1 MPLNILKFVQA
12 LVLMVL
18 CGLPMAAQRTF
29 TASGFVRDAAT
40 GEVLISAYV
49 YDAASGRSA
58 QTNAYGFYSLQVQG
72 DSAKIQASYPTY
84 NPLLRS
90 IRYASSGVR
99 SDFDLQSLDVTLN
112 EVEVSANRPIQE
124 EVQMSTVS
132 LSMKTVKN
140 LPVLLGETD
149 ILKIIQL
156 MPGVQSGTEGTSG
169 FYVRGGGPDQNL
181 MLIDGVP
188 VYNVNHLF
196 GFFSVFNSDA
206 INSVDLIKGGFP
218 ANFGGRLSS
227 VLDVRMKEGNRKE
240 WKATGA
246 FGLISSRLTVE
257 GPLWKDKTSVLLSA
271 RRTYLDVLAQPII
284 AAQNPSTRGGYY
296 FYDLNG
302 KINHQ
307 INRNHQVYLSYYQGL
322 DEAYARTSEVYEFN
336 GTRVTNS
343 DDYSLNWGNNIAT
356 ARWSWVISPKL
367 FSNAT
372 ATYSRYRFVTDIK
385 GEDREEAMGNTY
397 VNRYGISYLSSIE
410 DVGGRWDFE
419 YKYAAN
425 TSFKWG
431 ASVTQHAFEPGVS
444 SLQFSDGGVSLDTSF
459 GSIRQNALD
468 KVLYGLVDATLS
480 DRLRV
485 NIGVHA
491 NNFVVGTK
499 NYLSVQPRFSA
510 RYLVSEKGSFKW
522 SYVQMAQFMHLLA
535 NQTIGLPTDLWVPA
549 TENIRPQES
558 WQTAA
563 GYAHNFGKGWELS
576 VEAYYKDMQNL
587 IEYKEG
593 ATFFLGFSDWQ
604 TKVTTGR
611 GWAYGA
617 EFLLEK
623 KTGSTTGWVGYT
635 LAKTT
640 RQFAELN
647 FGNPFPYTYDRRHD
661 MSVVLNHA
669 FNDRVSFGAV
679 FVYGTGRAVTLA
691 TRKLFARPQDAFDG
705 SWLQTVESVDG
716 RNGFREPAY
725 HRADFSLTIKSPSRW
740 GEGAWQ
746 FGVYNA
752 YNRINIFY
760 MDFGY
765 DDNNRRVLKGYG
777 LFPLIPS
784 VSYSFEF

>member
-1 MPLNILKFVQA
+1 MQFLPKNP
-12 LVLMVL
+12 LVLALLAVA
-18 CGLPMAAQRTF
+18 LPVALWGQRTW
-29 TASGFVRDAAT
+29 TASGFVRDAET

-49 YDAASGRSA
+49 YDAGSGRSA
-58 QTNAYGFYSLQVQG
+58 QTNAYGFYSIQLTG
-72 DSAKIQASYPTY
+72 DSARLQASYPTY
-84 NPLLRS
+84 APVLKVVRPG
-90 IRYASSGVR
+90 SSAAK
-99 SDFDLQSLDVTLN
+99 SDFALRSLDVELG
-112 EVEVSANRPIQE
+112 EVEVTADRPIQQ

-132 LSMKTVKN
+132 LSMKSVKN

-196 GFFSVFNSDA
+196 GFFSVFNADA

-218 ANFGGRLSS
+218 ANYGGRLSS

-246 FGLISSRLTVE
+246 LGLISSRLTVE
-257 GPLWKDKTSVLLSA
+257 GPLWKDRTSVLLSA
-271 RRTYLDVLAQPII
+271 RRTYLDVLAQPLI
-284 AAQNPSTRGGYY
+284 AAQSPNTRGGYY

-307 INRNHQVYLSYYQGL
+307 ISRNHQIYLSYYQGL
-322 DEAYARTSEVYEFN
+322 DEAYARNTEKYEFN
-336 GTRVTNS
+336 GTQFTNTI
-343 DDYSLNWGNNIAT
+343 DNSLNWGNQIAT
-356 ARWSWVISPKL
+356 ARWSWVMSPRL

-385 GEDREEAMGNTY
+385 GEDREESAGSTNI
-397 VNRYGISYLSSIE
+397 NRYAIAYLSSIK
-410 DVGGRWDFE
+410 DVGGKWDFE
-419 YKYAAN
+419 YKYASN
-425 TSFKWG
+425 TTFKWG
-431 ASVTQHAFEPGVS
+431 ASVTQHRFEPGVS
-444 SLQFSDGGVSLDTSF
+444 SFGWSDGGVNVDTSF
-459 GSIRQNALD
+459 GSVPQTALD
-468 KVLYGLVDATLS
+468 NVVYGLVDVSLN

-485 NIGVHA
+485 NFGFHG
-491 NNFVVGTK
+491 NQFEVGTK
-499 NYLSVQPRFSA
+499 KYLSIQPRFSA

-549 TENIRPQES
+549 TERVRPQES

-563 GYAHNFGKGWELS
+563 GYAHNLGKGWELS
-576 VEAYYKDMQNL
+576 IEGYYKDMQNL

-593 ATFFLGFSDWQ
+593 ASFFLGFSDWQ
-604 TKVTTGR
+604 DKVTTGR

-623 KTGSTTGWVGYT
+623 KTGATTGWIGYT
-635 LAKTT
+635 WAKTT

-669 FNDRVSFGAV
+669 FNDRISLGAV

-691 TRKLFARPQDAFDG
+691 TRKMFARPEDAFDG
-705 SWLQTVESVDG
+705 TWLQTVESIEG
-716 RNGFREPAY
+716 RNSFREPAY
-725 HRADFSLTIKSPSRW
+725 HRADLSLTIKSPTKW

-746 FGVYNA
+746 IGVYNA

-765 DDNNRRVLKGYG
+765 DDNNRRVLKGFG
-777 LFPLIPS
+777 LFPIIPS

>member
-1 MPLNILKFVQA
+1 MQF
-12 LVLMVL
+12 LVKNGWLVAVL
-18 CGLPMAAQRTF
+18 AMGLARPMAAQRTW
-29 TASGFVRDAAT
+29 TASGFVRDAET

-58 QTNAYGFYSLQVQG
+58 QTNAYGFYSIPLSG
-72 DSAKIQASYPTY
+72 DSARLQASYPTY
-84 NPLLRS
+84 APALRT
-90 IRYASSGVR
+90 VR
-99 SDFDLQSLDVTLN
+99 PGANSAKSDFALRSLDVELG
-112 EVEVSANRPIQE
+112 EVEVTASRPIQE

-132 LSMKTVKN
+132 LSMKSVKN

-218 ANFGGRLSS
+218 ANYGGRLSS
-227 VLDVRMKEGNRKE
+227 VLDVRMKEGNRKQ

-246 FGLISSRLTVE
+246 VGLISSRLTVE
-257 GPLWKDKTSVLLSA
+257 GPLWKDRTSVLLSA
-271 RRTYLDVLAQPII
+271 RRTYLDVLAQPLV
-284 AAQNPSTRGGYY
+284 AAQSPGARGGYY

-307 INRNHQVYLSYYQGL
+307 INRNHQIYLSYYQGL
-322 DEAYARTSEVYEFN
+322 DEAYARTSENYEFN
-336 GTRVTNS
+336 GTRFTNTM
-343 DDYSLNWGNNIAT
+343 DNSLNWGNQIAT
-356 ARWSWVISPKL
+356 ARWSWVMSPRL

-372 ATYSRYRFVTDIK
+372 LTYSRYRFVTDIK
-385 GEDREEAMGNTY
+385 GEDREETTGSTS
-397 VNRYGISYLSSIE
+397 VNRYAIAYLSSIK
-410 DVGGRWDFE
+410 DRGAKWDFE
-419 YKYAAN
+419 YKYAPN
-425 TSFKWG
+425 VTFKWG
-431 ASVTQHAFEPGVS
+431 ASVTQHEFEPGVS
-444 SLQFSDGGVSLDTSF
+444 SFSWNDGGVGIDTSF
-459 GSIRQNALD
+459 GSLKQSALD
-468 KVLYGLVDATLS
+468 NVVYGLADVS
-480 DRLRV
+480 VNDRLRV
-485 NIGVHA
+485 N
-491 NNFVVGTK
+491 VGFHGNQFQVGSKT
-499 NYLSVQPRFSA
+499 YLSVQPRFSA
-510 RYLVSEKGSFKW
+510 RYLISEKSSFKW

-549 TENIRPQES
+549 TEKVRPQES

-563 GYAHNFGKGWELS
+563 GYAYNLGKGWELS
-576 VEAYYKDMQNL
+576 LEAYYKDMRNL

-593 ATFFLGFSDWQ
+593 SSFFLGFSDWQ
-604 TKVTTGR
+604 DKVTTGR
-611 GWAYGA
+611 GWAYGT

-623 KTGSTTGWVGYT
+623 KTGATTGWIGYT
-635 LAKTT
+635 WAKTT

-661 MSVVLNHA
+661 MSIVLNHA
-669 FNDRVSFGAV
+669 FNERISLGAV

-691 TRKLFARPQDAFDG
+691 TRKIFSRPEYAFDG
-705 SWLQTVESVDG
+705 TWLQTVESIEG

-725 HRADFSLTIKSPSRW
+725 HRADVSLTIKSPTRW

-746 FGVYNA
+746 LGVYNA

-765 DDNNRRVLKGYG
+765 DDSNRRVLKGYG